1 MAKGLTYRKHVEKLL
16 HDMLVSEFVSSSL
29 VEHILPQLHNVK
41 TNIDGLV
48 DYLAETVSEIRQ
60 PISTVETKRTED
72 EVRQIDLKVR
82 LNSVLSYFYND
93 SFIKGFY

>member
-1 MAKGLTYRKHVEKLL
+1 
-16 HDMLVSEFVSSSL
+16 MLVSEIVSSSL
-29 VEHILPQLHNVK
+29 VEHILPPLHNVN
-41 TNIDGLV
+41 TDIDGLV
-48 DYLAETVSEIRQ
+48 DYLAETVLEMRR
-60 PISTVETKRTED
+60 PVSTVETKLTED